1 MKKLLFALCITFL
14 GTNVNAQ
21 DQKATPKPAA
31 EAATP
36 AVEEVDPNGPAISF
50 DTLVVD
56 FGTINKGDDPFRTV
70 QFTNTG
76 KKPLHITN
84 CKGSCGCTV
93 PKCPTTPIMPG
104 EKGDLKV
111 RYDTKRVGNI
121 NKTVTVKS
129 NAINGTIYLK
139 VKGKILDVITEPA
152 MPTQEDLKQINL
164 QRILLKASR

>member
-1 MKKLLFALCITFL
+1 MKKLLFALCIAFL
-14 GTNVNAQ
+14 GTTVNTQA
-21 DQKATPKPAA
+21 QKATVAPSVKG
-31 EAATP
+31 T
-36 AVEEVDPNGPAISF
+36 AVQEVDPNGPVITF

-56 FGTINKGDDPFRTV
+56 FGTINKGDDPYRVV

-76 KKPLHITN
+76 KSALHITN

-129 NAINGTIYLK
+129 NATNGTIYLK
-139 VKGKILDVITEPA
+139 VKGKILDVKVAPA
-152 MPTQEDLKQINL
+152 MPANTSGPSAE
-164 QRILLKASR
+164 

>member
-14 GTNVNAQ
+14 GATVNAQ
-21 DQKATPKPAA
+21 AQKATSKPAA
-31 EAATP
+31 AAAAPASSITP
-36 AVEEVDPNGPAISF
+36 AVEEEEVDPNGPSISF

-56 FGTINKGDDPFRTV
+56 FGTINKGDDPYRTV

-152 MPTQEDLKQINL
+152 MPTNTGGPEAN
-164 QRILLKASR
+164 

>member
-1 MKKLLFALCITFL
+1 MKKLLFALCIAFL
-14 GTNVNAQ
+14 GNTVSTQAQ
-21 DQKATPKPAA
+21 SDVKP
-31 EAATP
+31 
-36 AVEEVDPNGPAISF
+36 VIEEVDPNGPVITF
-50 DTLVVD
+50 DSLIVD
-56 FGTINKGDDPFRTV
+56 FGTINKGDDPYRTV

-76 KKPLHITN
+76 KKALHITN

-129 NAINGTIYLK
+129 NATNGTLYLK
-139 VKGKILDVITEPA
+139 VKGKILDVKTEPA
-152 MPTQEDLKQINL
+152 MPVNNSIPNAQ
-164 QRILLKASR
+164 

>member
-14 GTNVNAQ
+14 GTTINAQ
-21 DQKATPKPAA
+21 TAKTTPAP
-31 EAATP
+31 AATP
-36 AVEEVDPNGPAISF
+36 ALEEVDPNGPSISF

-56 FGTINKGDDPFRTV
+56 FGTINKGDDPYRTV
-70 QFTNTG
+70 QFTNSG

-104 EKGDLKV
+104 ETGDIKV
-111 RYDTKRVGNI
+111 RYDTKRVGPI

-129 NAINGTIYLK
+129 NATNGTIYLK
-139 VKGKILDVITEPA
+139 VKGKILDVKTEPA
-152 MPTQEDLKQINL
+152 MPITNEGPTAN
-164 QRILLKASR
+164 

>member
-14 GTNVNAQ
+14 GTTVNAQ
-21 DQKATPKPAA
+21 DQKASPKPA
-31 EAATP
+31 EAAAVAPTSTP

-93 PKCPTTPIMPG
+93 PQCPTTPIMPG

-152 MPTQEDLKQINL
+152 MPTNTGGPEAN
-164 QRILLKASR
+164 